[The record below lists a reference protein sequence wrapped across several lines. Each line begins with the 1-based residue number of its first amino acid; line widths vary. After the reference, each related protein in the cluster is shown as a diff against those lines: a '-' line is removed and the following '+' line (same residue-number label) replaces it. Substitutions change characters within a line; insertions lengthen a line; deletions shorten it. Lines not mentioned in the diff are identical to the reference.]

1 MGGNPGAGLTPTKQ
15 SVINLLFSKIELND
29 DQLNELIEE
38 PNKTEGGSGVENPQS
53 SKRMVVENPQNLI
66 GQGGGISDLI
76 RNEGAVAT
84 AGVTESEGGDIL
96 SLEQLASG
104 NIASITR
111 IDSSSGIVKSQ
122 AHTDA
127 SSSSSAAGVEHPTS
141 ITTITQGARRVS
153 VTNLI
158 AVTLSDNIMAAAAA
172 VPGDPAAEVTD
183 GGSDIGPQP
192 PCVQTRVPS
201 ADLGGE
207 YRNMLN
213 LL

>member
-1 MGGNPGAGLTPTKQ
+1 VGGNPGAGLTPTKQ
-15 SVINLLFSKIELND
+15 SVIDLLLSKIELNE
-29 DQLNELIEE
+29 DQLNKLIEE

-84 AGVTESEGGDIL
+84 AGVTESEGGDML

-111 IDSSSGIVKSQ
+111 IDSSSGMVKSQ
-122 AHTDA
+122 AHTQTLHSD
-127 SSSSSAAGVEHPTS
+127 
-141 ITTITQGARRVS
+141 R
-153 VTNLI
+153 
-158 AVTLSDNIMAAAAA
+158 TLSDNLMAAA
-172 VPGDPAAEVTD
+172 VPGGPAAEVTD